1 MRAYLAPT
9 NYALRI
15 SNPEFRSRPVFPHD
29 QDCKRPRHHL
39 PPPRRVL
46 SPPLLAGPLREG
58 GGAAGSPSE
67 RLHRPSTNA
76 NGTTTVNNG
85 DFGLI
90 AGQVITVNTEGAFF
104 KSTYNGMSLTTDRGR
119 IPGGTQQAQVFVD
132 LHELAHSTLE
142 SSSAYLRDNN
152 NQNAVNRNDR
162 ALETH
167 CSKTIK
173 AAK

>member
-1 MRAYLAPT
+1 LQNASDCLAFLGQAGIDPLQALQTILDNGLYGVTSIAPT
-9 NYALRI
+9 
-15 SNPEFRSRPVFPHD
+15 
-29 QDCKRPRHHL
+29 
-39 PPPRRVL
+39 
-46 SPPLLAGPLREG
+46 
-58 GGAAGSPSE
+58 
-67 RLHRPSTNA
+67 TNA